1 MNTPPATVSSKNAES
16 TRQEVRGPEL
26 GPALK
31 RERILQRVQAA
42 RKRLAPKSSNAL
54 ARPR

>member
-1 MNTPPATVSSKNAES
+1 MNAPPASLSSKDVETA
-16 TRQEVRGPEL
+16 RQEVRGPEL

-42 RKRLAPKSSNAL
+42 RRRLAPKSSRL
-54 ARPR
+54 R